1 MHIIYNASNLAKEEV
16 GYVFELN
23 HIIDINELSDLCFR
37 PLYSELK
44 AKFIFKWK
52 NYSSFFKATQVFLK
66 NLNRSSRTGN

>member
-1 MHIIYNASNLAKEEV
+1 MHIIYNASILVKEEV

-23 HIIDINELSDLCFR
+23 HLIDINELSDLCFR

-44 AKFIFKWK
+44 AKLIFKWK
-52 NYSSFFKATQVFLK
+52 KYSSFSKATQVFLK